1 MKRKHFVSLSIF
13 QIMAMFRRGIF
24 YFFLS
29 IYLKEYLHVTNTEM
43 TLFATLPMIA
53 NIFSQ
58 SFIWGRISDKFKKRR
73 LLIVFGES
81 YAAVGYLVVYWI
93 HHNFESGGALRAAAF
108 TIIIGFTIIEAGWSS
123 SNLGWTALIADLTRD
138 SERSKVMG
146 LLQFIGGI
154 GNILGVTASG
164 FLYLDG
170 KGFAEGY
177 LFYISSGIMI
187 FSIIALFLIPE
198 SYAELEGSN
207 DKELVELVEE
217 QKSMR
222 TEVKDADGNK
232 ISWEWKL
239 FIWILIILAIVNIGG
254 NSINQ
259 LLNIYIRLPNTFDAS
274 DMVVAQLRNTTN
286 ISMIIAGLIVGFL
299 TARFGDDKIL
309 LVGFIFAFIGL
320 IVIPFA
326 PHIIFVFIYM
336 ALRGFT
342 RVWVQTTSY
351 SMINRLV
358 PLSERGKM
366 MGYYNAT
373 FYLSWGLGGTL
384 ITGPIADAIV
394 VSNLPIILTYSIL
407 GMVFIGLWIFL
418 LFSRVVNFK
427 QHKRIMFILT
437 LLWLG
442 VVSVIVTFLAN
453 PLSTSIINMGSS
465 DSYAYKVT
473 FLVAA
478 ALVVVGI
485 LTYSLYRPRNFNLL
499 VLDKNNSRKKDKS
512 NKTFA

>member
-1 MKRKHFVSLSIF
+1 
-13 QIMAMFRRGIF
+13 
-24 YFFLS
+24 
-29 IYLKEYLHVTNTEM
+29 
-43 TLFATLPMIA
+43 
-53 NIFSQ
+53 
-58 SFIWGRISDKFKKRR
+58 
-73 LLIVFGES
+73 
-81 YAAVGYLVVYWI
+81 
-93 HHNFESGGALRAAAF
+93 
-108 TIIIGFTIIEAGWSS
+108 
-123 SNLGWTALIADLTRD
+123 
-138 SERSKVMG
+138 
-146 LLQFIGGI
+146 
-154 GNILGVTASG
+154 
-164 FLYLDG
+164 
-170 KGFAEGY
+170 
-177 LFYISSGIMI
+177 
-187 FSIIALFLIPE
+187 
-198 SYAELEGSN
+198 
-207 DKELVELVEE
+207 
-217 QKSMR
+217 
-222 TEVKDADGNK
+222 
-232 ISWEWKL
+232 
-239 FIWILIILAIVNIGG
+239 
-254 NSINQ
+254 
-259 LLNIYIRLPNTFDAS
+259 LPNTFDAS

-394 VSNLPIILTYSIL
+394 VSNLPIILTYTIL